1 MARALLGH
9 DITVD
14 DYGELETL
22 VTLPQWLAYA
32 MADLIATV
40 RNALRDPKSP
50 PTYRDEMLDAWGLHN
65 EAIRYRKVVEA
76 SRAKASS
83 DALAAFAQRYAQ

>member
-1 MARALLGH
+1 MARAILGRET
-9 DITVD
+9 TVD
-14 DYGELETL
+14 EYADLETL
-22 VTLPQWLAYA
+22 ITLPQWLAFA

-65 EAIRYRKVVEA
+65 EAIRYRRIVEA
-76 SRAKASS
+76 SREQASS
-83 DALAAFAQRYAQ
+83 DALAAFAKRFGK